1 MKKVKKMKK
10 ANVIIL
16 VILFVFIVAT
26 GIFVYKQRDTLLPMY
41 YVITNQ
47 TYKLEQKKLDTD
59 QRALDAIKEFGIED
73 VRPLTDDEA
82 KKLNEGEISEEEAV
96 DIILG
101 RTEEDKQTGKNPS
114 DVPSSLTTPEPDIS
128 SSEEYKAKNEEIAQ
142 LIGKMYVLKAKF
154 SNDLADIEKWVSE
167 KYVFYYKEY
176 GGSENIPSSVKTKV
190 GKQAY
195 AKAIELEAE
204 CDSQVNNIL
213 SRITTLLKETGQS
226 TKIVDEIREAY
237 ENEKMLAKSYY
248 MSKI

>member
-1 MKKVKKMKK
+1 MKKTT
-10 ANVIIL
+10 VIIL
-16 VILFVFIVAT
+16 GILFVFIVT
-26 GIFVYKQRDTLLPMY
+26 MGTFVYKQRDTLLPMY

-47 TYKLEQKKLDTD
+47 TQKLEQKKLNTD
-59 QRALDAIKEFGIED
+59 QKALDAIKEFGIEE

-96 DIILG
+96 NIILG
-101 RTEEDKQTGKNPS
+101 RTEDDKQTEENPS
-114 DVPSSLTTPEPDIS
+114 NIPSSSTTPSEPDIS

-154 SNDLADIEKWVSE
+154 SSDLSDIEDWVNE
-167 KYVFYYKEY
+167 KYRLYCKEY

-195 AKAIELEAE
+195 ARAIELEKE
-204 CDSQVNNIL
+204 CDAQVNEIL
-213 SRITTLLKETGQS
+213 ARVTVLLKETGQS
-226 TKIVDEIREAY
+226 SKVTDEIREAY

-248 MSKI
+248 MSQI

>member
-82 KKLNEGEISEEEAV
+82 N
-96 DIILG
+96 
-101 RTEEDKQTGKNPS
+101 Q
-114 DVPSSLTTPEPDIS
+114 
-128 SSEEYKAKNEEIAQ
+128 
-142 LIGKMYVLKAKF
+142 
-154 SNDLADIEKWVSE
+154 
-167 KYVFYYKEY
+167 
-176 GGSENIPSSVKTKV
+176 
-190 GKQAY
+190 
-195 AKAIELEAE
+195 
-204 CDSQVNNIL
+204 
-213 SRITTLLKETGQS
+213 
-226 TKIVDEIREAY
+226 
-237 ENEKMLAKSYY
+237 
-248 MSKI
+248 